1 MGTQRPP
8 EREISDNVLIALRK
22 IIQAIDL
29 NSKQLVKRVGLTG
42 PQLVILQYI
51 SAVEEISVGEVAKN
65 VSLSQGTVTGILERM
80 EKRGLVARHR
90 SRHDKRRV
98 LVRITESGKKFLQKA
113 PPVMEESFLKKFN
126 QLQNWEKTMI
136 LAALQ
141 RLVSMMDARGL
152 NVESVFSAAPM
163 AIMKNKP
170 APSKSNSK
178 P

>member
-1 MGTQRPP
+1 MRTQRPP
-8 EREISDNVLIALRK
+8 EREISDNVLVALRQ

-29 NSKQLVKRVGLTG
+29 NSKQLIKRVGLTG

-80 EKRGLVARHR
+80 EKRGLVVRQKDR
-90 SRHDKRRV
+90 YDKRRV
-98 LVRITESGKKFLQKA
+98 LVRITESGKKLLKKA

-136 LAALQ
+136 LSALQ
-141 RLVSMMDARGL
+141 RLVFMMDARGL
-152 NVESVFSAAPM
+152 NVESVLSAAPM
-163 AIMKNKP
+163 TRMTNKS
-170 APSKSNSK
+170 APIKSSSKL
-178 P
+178 